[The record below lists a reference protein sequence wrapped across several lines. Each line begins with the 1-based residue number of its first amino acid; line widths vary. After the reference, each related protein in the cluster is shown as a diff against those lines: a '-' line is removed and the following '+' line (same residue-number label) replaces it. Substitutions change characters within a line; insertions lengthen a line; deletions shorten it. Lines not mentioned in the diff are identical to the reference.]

1 MSIFVSIWLI
11 MYILA
16 RVLFYLP
23 TYLKVAI
30 IIAMFK
36 QTKRR
41 YDLNSGGDILFV
53 LKVERR
59 VHINFSFVSIVNT
72 SKSSR

>member
-1 MSIFVSIWLI
+1 MRFI
-11 MYILA
+11 
-16 RVLFYLP
+16 LP
-23 TYLKVAI
+23 TYLKVAV

-59 VHINFSFVSIVNT
+59 VHINFSFVSIENIVLGI
-72 SKSSR
+72 SARGYFYG

>member
-1 MSIFVSIWLI
+1 
-11 MYILA
+11 
-16 RVLFYLP
+16 
-23 TYLKVAI
+23 
-30 IIAMFK
+30 MFK

-59 VHINFSFVSIVNT
+59 VHINFSFVSIENT
-72 SKSSR
+72 SISSR

>member
-1 MSIFVSIWLI
+1 

-16 RVLFYLP
+16 CVLFYLL
-23 TYLKVAI
+23 YLKVAV